1 MASNGCRIHP
11 NVEAGSWLAFVPVRL
26 NLYYLH
32 LIVLVKQLTVSHKT
46 SIPNYVRYDG
56 HLRADFFHIGSENAF
71 VNQCF
76 EIFGTDL
83 IRFEQK
89 SFFKMVCNYRSL
101 CSLFSAQSGP
111 YAWMT
116 FGIFASGKAN
126 FTSQEDVQVYDVHN
140 SPYVPRLR
148 HFSLEEQRRRLATY
162 KNTWSH
168 PFIRFVSAFIDRFR
182 SNNSH
187 YELVVAPEIF
197 KRFRND
203 SSASCLK
210 VTFKEFARWVIFYH
224 NNPDTMDTHWK
235 PLKNL
240 CQPCLINYDLIC
252 NFETL
257 KLDTERVLEEVNVQA
272 DIIFPVRAAVGDFT
286 NRHPEVLK

>member
-1 MASNGCRIHP
+1 
-11 NVEAGSWLAFVPVRL
+11 
-26 NLYYLH
+26 
-32 LIVLVKQLTVSHKT
+32 
-46 SIPNYVRYDG
+46 
-56 HLRADFFHIGSENAF
+56 
-71 VNQCF
+71 
-76 EIFGTDL
+76 
-83 IRFEQK
+83 
-89 SFFKMVCNYRSL
+89 
-101 CSLFSAQSGP
+101 
-111 YAWMT
+111 MT